1 MGIQEKVWNLTGRPN
16 EASNLIYFYGQ
27 AGLVE
32 KAKALFKKVKDHRH
46 PARVY
51 EIVGKVKN

>member
-1 MGIQEKVWNLTGRPN
+1 MQEKVWNLTGRPN

-32 KAKALFKKVKDHRH
+32 KAKVLFKKVKDHRH

-51 EIVGKVKN
+51 EIVGEVKN